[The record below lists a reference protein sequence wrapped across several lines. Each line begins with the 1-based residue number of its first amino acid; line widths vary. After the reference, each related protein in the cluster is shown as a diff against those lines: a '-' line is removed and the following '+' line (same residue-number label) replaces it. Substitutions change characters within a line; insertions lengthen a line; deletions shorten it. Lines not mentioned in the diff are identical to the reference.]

1 MPLGQ
6 PMNRAALWGKLACR
20 GRAEEW
26 LVCDHDDWPVP
37 GTQLGVHLSRFKADC
52 RWRNGMV
59 RSVTMNIRHRPL
71 LQIQRDLHEKPRT
84 MERFYE
90 YLRTIFGGDV
100 SEENDTPQL
109 VPLIAMNPMGRTHV
123 NARLDQL
130 LALGAE
136 EIAADAVAEAEERLS
151 PLFAEYQGDYQ
162 HGLVIIDDLGGAW
175 SNRFVLE
182 TGRFA
187 AVKLD
192 KYRWFSSGI
201 FVSDEPTATRIRQN
215 VLSGI
220 CRTLYLDRHGAPKTL
235 PQMLVQE
242 GQVGSFAGITPQLDA
257 EDLAY
262 SREIIQPYLNSD
274 HYPTCLAAMLGDE
287 AARTLGYQPLGLSPY
302 AGIAVA
308 IADFA
313 MTI

>member
-1 MPLGQ
+1 M
-6 PMNRAALWGKLACR
+6 K
-20 GRAEEW
+20 
-26 LVCDHDDWPVP
+26 
-37 GTQLGVHLSRFKADC
+37 
-52 RWRNGMV
+52 
-59 RSVTMNIRHRPL
+59 IRHNPL
-71 LQIQRDLHEKPRT
+71 LQIQRDLHKKPRN

-100 SEENDTPQL
+100 TEGNDTPQL

-123 NARLDQL
+123 NDRLDQL

-136 EIAADAVAEAEERLS
+136 EITAAAVAEAQERLS

-192 KYRWFSSGI
+192 KYQWFSSGI
-201 FVSDEPTATRIRQN
+201 FVSNEPTATRVRQN

-220 CRTLYLDRHGAPKTL
+220 YRTLYLDRYGAPQTL
-235 PQMLVQE
+235 RQMMVQE
-242 GQVGSFAGITPQLDA
+242 GQTGAFAGITPALDA
-257 EDLAY
+257 DDLAY
-262 SREIIQPYLNSD
+262 SREVIQPYLDSE
-274 HYPTCLAAMLGDE
+274 HYPTCIAAMLGDE
-287 AARTLGYQPLGLSPY
+287 AAHTLGYQPLGLSPY

-308 IADFA
+308 ITDFEE
-313 MTI
+313 TG

>member
-1 MPLGQ
+1 
-6 PMNRAALWGKLACR
+6 
-20 GRAEEW
+20 
-26 LVCDHDDWPVP
+26 
-37 GTQLGVHLSRFKADC
+37 
-52 RWRNGMV
+52 
-59 RSVTMNIRHRPL
+59 MNIRHSPL

-84 MERFYE
+84 MKRFYE

-100 SEENDTPQL
+100 TETNDTPQL
-109 VPLIAMNPMGRTHV
+109 VPLIAMNPMGRAHV
-123 NARLDQL
+123 NEWLDQL
-130 LALGAE
+130 LALYCGCAENRSLPRAVSQAINSGFHAEQRIGAE
-136 EIAADAVAEAEERLS
+136 EIAADAVAEAQERLS
-151 PLFAEYQGDYQ
+151 PLFAEYPREYQ

-192 KYRWFSSGI
+192 KYQWFSSGI
-201 FVSDEPTATRIRQN
+201 IVSDEPTATRVRQN

-220 CRTLYLDRHGAPKTL
+220 YRTLYLDRYGAPKTL
-235 PQMLVQE
+235 RQMLVQE
-242 GQVGSFAGITPQLDA
+242 GQTGGFAGIAPPLDA
-257 EDLAY
+257 DDLAY
-262 SREIIQPYLNSD
+262 SREIIQPYLDAD
-274 HYPTCLAAMLGDE
+274 HYPTCMAAMLGDE

-313 MTI
+313 MGI